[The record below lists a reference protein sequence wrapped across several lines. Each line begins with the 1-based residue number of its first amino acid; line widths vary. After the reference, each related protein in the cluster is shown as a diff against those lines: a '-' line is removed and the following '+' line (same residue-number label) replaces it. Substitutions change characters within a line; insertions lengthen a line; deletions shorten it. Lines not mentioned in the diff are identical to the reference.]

1 MVEISIVGFSAD
13 PGRRAWPQPHSVPL
27 GSSNGILI
35 GHGQRLRGH
44 HTYVPQIIDNDWL
57 YMTILYYSKLLWW
70 YNDIYKLYI
79 YDNTYIYFVIYI
91 MSPYWTFIIE
101 PIWNLYESIWVYA
114 RRVLASSPMI
124 LEQFE
129 GTLQLHR
136 LDTIKAR
143 WQELD
148 LQRLISILRVCLKMD
163 WCCCHFH
170 TIFAPFCS
178 CLWSCQKSMLGH
190 GLYIIVRSFA
200 CLPNASFCNI

>member
-1 MVEISIVGFSAD
+1 MVEISRDCGFQRWSRTQGLATTTFSAPWVEQWD
-13 PGRRAWPQPHSVPL
+13 PHWTWPEIKRSSHIR
-27 GSSNGILI
+27 SSNYWQWLTIYDYIIL
-35 GHGQRLRGH
+35 Q
-44 HTYVPQIIDNDWL
+44 QIVMMIQ
-57 YMTILYYSKLLWW
+57 W
-70 YNDIYKLYI
+70 YIYI
-79 YDNTYIYFVIYI
+79 YDNTYIYFIIYI

-114 RRVLASSPMI
+114 RRVLASNPMI

-148 LQRLISILRVCLKMD
+148 LQRLISILRICLKMD

-170 TIFAPFCS
+170 TIVAPFCS
-178 CLWSCQKSMLGH
+178 CFWSCQKSMLGL
-190 GLYIIVRSFA
+190 GL
-200 CLPNASFCNI
+200 